1 MRARGGWREGPREAK
16 FVRTCPG
23 SEPPSL
29 RVAAGS
35 CGGSLPL
42 PPLPRSWR
50 NWGRGRDVSAPPRP
64 GPTAWKGF
72 SGGVRLR
79 DSSGGEQGG
88 CGDSPAAAAL
98 PPPGRRP
105 CVSTRPRPR
114 AAQTAGDPRTQPR
127 AAPARPRAPL
137 GLPASPAPSRS
148 GSHAWE
154 RGGCCSPSAAETRRD
169 VSPAGFAGRELERP
183 LQTGLDG
190 LDFVAL
196 QLLGAI

>member
-1 MRARGGWREGPREAK
+1 MRVRGGWGEGPREAK

-79 DSSGGEQGG
+79 DSSGGERGG
-88 CGDSPAAAAL
+88 CRGSPAAAAL
-98 PPPGRRP
+98 PPPGQRP

-114 AAQTAGDPRTQPR
+114 APQTAGDPRTQPR
-127 AAPARPRAPL
+127 AAPAPAARASRAPRL
-137 GLPASPAPSRS
+137 SAPSRS
-148 GSHAWE
+148 GSHAWG

-169 VSPAGFAGRELERP
+169 VSPAGFAGRKLEQP
-183 LQTGLDG
+183 LQTGPDDLDS
-190 LDFVAL
+190 VAL